1 MSADNTA
8 KGHKTLREKVL
19 ERIEKMCLMDD
30 DFMTV
35 VLQHKECAEL
45 VLSIILNRNDL
56 KVISCKC
63 QYELHSL
70 RGRSV
75 RLDIY
80 AVDSEGKKYDIE
92 IQRTNDGAEPKR
104 ARYNGSLMD
113 ADSLDKNS
121 RTEELPEI
129 YVIFIT
135 ENDVLKKNLPIYT
148 VERVITET
156 GDLFNDGSHII
167 YVNSQIRDE
176 TALGKLMSDFHSR
189 EPKEMHY
196 PVLEERSEYYKYGGG
211 QTTMCKLVEDLVVK
225 EGDRRYSKGIEV
237 GENKKEIKVIKK
249 MLSKN
254 KYSYEEIAEIADVS
268 VEDVKEIAESLY
280 A

>member
-1 MSADNTA
+1 
-8 KGHKTLREKVL
+8 
-19 ERIEKMCLMDD
+19 
-30 DFMTV
+30 MTV

-56 KVISCKC
+56 KVTGCKS
-63 QYELHSL
+63 QFEIHSL
-70 RGRSV
+70 SGRSV
-75 RLDIY
+75 RLDVY
-80 AVDSEGKKYDIE
+80 AIDAKGKKYDIE
-92 IQRTNDGAEPKR
+92 IQRANKGAEPER
-104 ARYNGSLMD
+104 ARYNGSLLS
-113 ADSLDKNS
+113 ASSLDKNEGS
-121 RTEELPEI
+121 KELPEV

-148 VERVITET
+148 IERVITET

-189 EPKEMHY
+189 EPKKMHY
-196 PVLEERSEYYKYGGG
+196 PVLEEQSEFYKYGGG
-211 QTTMCKLVEDLVVK
+211 QNTMCKLVEELVIQEGDKRYK
-225 EGDRRYSKGIEV
+225 EGREGGRE
-237 GENKKEIKVIKK
+237 ENNIKIIKS

-254 KYSYEEIAEIADVS
+254 KYSYEEIADITDVS
-268 VEDVKEIAESLY
+268 VEDIEAIAKSLY